1 MTLNALETLRLLAPE
16 LILTVTGL
24 GVLIV
29 DLAMRRRDEG
39 RTAGTIALVGL
50 AAALVATIALI
61 LGQTD
66 VIVAST
72 MVIDPYALFFKAAA
86 IIGVGLVIMA
96 SIGFMKGRSQYLGE
110 FYALLVFATLAISVA
125 VSATNFILIY
135 LGIEFLSIT
144 SYVLAGFLRN
154 DKRSEEAAMK
164 YFLYGATSG
173 AVLLYGI
180 SLLYGATGTTDLA
193 AIGQLFQPTSGN
205 MVLGVSAI
213 VLLLAGFG
221 FKASLVPFH
230 QWAPDT
236 YDGAPTPVTA
246 FLATASKA
254 AGFAVAGRVFLTALP
269 GFQVQWVAVLTVIS
283 MLTMTLGNLVALKQ
297 TSVKRMLAYSSI
309 AQAGYILMGLA
320 AIGPTKPFDGVT
332 ALLIYIFAYV
342 FTNIGAFLVIMAV
355 ERQTGGSADFKDFAG
370 LARRAPVLALLM
382 SIFMLSLAG
391 IPPTGGF
398 IGKFFVLGS
407 AVSQGMLALAA
418 VGAVNAVIAGFYYLN
433 VVRYMFFV
441 DNDEGKE
448 VRIHAGLK
456 TTLIISAVMVLV
468 VGILAQPVIMWAMNS
483 TGMTIALGF

>member
-24 GVLIV
+24 GVLVV

-39 RTAGTIALVGL
+39 RTAGAIALVGL
-50 AAALVATIALI
+50 AAALIATIALI
-61 LGQTD
+61 FGKTD

-110 FYALLVFATLAISVA
+110 FYALLIFATLAISVT
-125 VSATNFILIY
+125 VSATNFILLY

-193 AIGQLFQPTSGN
+193 AVGQIFQPTSEN

-236 YDGAPTPVTA
+236 YDGAPTPISA
-246 FLATASKA
+246 FLTTASKA

-269 GFQVQWVAVLTVIS
+269 GFQVQWVAILTVIS

-309 AQAGYILMGLA
+309 AQAGYIVMGLA

-332 ALLIYIFAYV
+332 ALLIYIFAYI
-342 FTNIGAFLVIMAV
+342 FTNVGAFLVIMAV
-355 ERQTGGSADFKDFAG
+355 ERQSGSADYKDFAG
-370 LARRAPVLALLM
+370 LARRAPLLALLM

-407 AVSQGMLALAA
+407 AVSQGMLLLAA

-441 DNDEGKE
+441 DSDEGKE
-448 VRIHAGLK
+448 LRVHSGLK
-456 TTLIISAVMVLV
+456 TTLIVSAVMVLV
-468 VGILAQPVIMWAMNS
+468 VGIVAQPVIMWAMNA

>member
-1 MTLNALETLRLLAPE
+1 MNALETLRLLAPE

-29 DLAMRRRDEG
+29 DLAMRRKDEG
-39 RTAGTIALVGL
+39 RTAGIIALVGL
-50 AAALVATIALI
+50 AAALIATIALI
-61 LGQTD
+61 FGQTG

-86 IIGVGLVIMA
+86 IIGVGLVTMA

-110 FYALLVFATLAISVA
+110 FYALLVFAALAISVA
-125 VSATNFILIY
+125 VSATNFILIF

-230 QWAPDT
+230 QWVPDT

-246 FLATASKA
+246 FLSTASKA

-269 GFQVQWVAVLTVIS
+269 GFQVQWVAMLTVIS

-320 AIGPTKPFDGVT
+320 AIGPTKPFDGVS

-342 FTNIGAFLVIMAV
+342 FTNVGAFLVVMAV
-355 ERQTGGSADFKDFAG
+355 ERQSGSVDFKDFAG

-407 AVSQGMLALAA
+407 AVSQGLLALAA

-448 VRIHAGLK
+448 VRVHAGLK
-456 TTLIISAVMVLV
+456 ATLIISAVMVLV